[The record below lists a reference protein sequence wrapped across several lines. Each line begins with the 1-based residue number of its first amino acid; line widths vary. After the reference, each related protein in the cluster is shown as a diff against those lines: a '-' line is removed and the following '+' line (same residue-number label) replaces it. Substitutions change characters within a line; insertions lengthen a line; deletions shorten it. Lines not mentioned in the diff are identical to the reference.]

1 MFFSCSVCTEVLT
14 SNCEITSTYC
24 GHVFHTN
31 CITKWIAQK
40 QNCPQCRTRCTDNG
54 IHRIYLSE
62 SPKENLI
69 PDLLQM
75 AAENGHLQV
84 YERIIAKEE
93 DKNPKD
99 YSGFTHL
106 HLAAENGH
114 ANICKSIIDSVDDK
128 NPKDNEGLTPLHIAT
143 QEGNEQ
149 VCKLIMLAVYD

>member
-40 QNCPQCRTRCTDNG
+40 QNCLNVELDKG
-54 IHRIYLSE
+54 IHQIYLSE

-93 DKNPKD
+93 DKNPKYFLGRTD
-99 YSGFTHL
+99 T
-106 HLAAENGH
+106 
-114 ANICKSIIDSVDDK
+114 I
-128 NPKDNEGLTPLHIAT
+128 
-143 QEGNEQ
+143 
-149 VCKLIMLAVYD
+149 